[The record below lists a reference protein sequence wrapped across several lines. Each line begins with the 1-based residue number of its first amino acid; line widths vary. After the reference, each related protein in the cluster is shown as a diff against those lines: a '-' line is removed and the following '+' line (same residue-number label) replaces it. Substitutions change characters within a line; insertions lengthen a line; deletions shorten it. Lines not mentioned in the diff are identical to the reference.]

1 MLLLFSRNNGLYS
14 STKITKLEILSY
26 EGTKLSPQ
34 NRLLS
39 RRVIRPLLQT
49 LPALGS
55 GGIKLAIEDW
65 SGSNGNCW
73 AAVGTQLPVRASC
86 GSGPSYINVRYC
98 WRRGGKRPDETAR
111 NQELTESRG
120 KISSSRWRAAHSRP
134 RPGQWFQAG
143 LCAPPQSSPPSDH
156 KFA

>member
-73 AAVGTQLPVRASC
+73 AAVGTQHPVRASC

-98 WRRGGKRPDETAR
+98 WRRGGERPDETAR

-120 KISSSRWRAAHSRP
+120 KISRSRCRAAHSRP

-143 LCAPPQSSPPSDH
+143 LRAPPPVLASI
-156 KFA
+156 